1 MTMFLHLCILALV
14 AVVTAY
20 GQSAPSRATALS
32 VAAFAE
38 LATACA
44 PGAPLATL
52 RSIASVES
60 AFNPIALSINYPEA
74 AGQQLRLG
82 QGRVELSRQPTNLKE
97 ALGWARWF
105 IANGQTVS
113 VGLMQLNIEHLA
125 GYKVTLERAFDP
137 CENLRVGW
145 IIFNNKYQAVS
156 AVLGKGLLAM
166 HAALSAYNSGSFISG
181 FSNGY
186 VAAVLA
192 AAADHEESEV
202 VGPPYIEEPPRMGFI
217 EATSMPT
224 GTPDSL
230 KQKLARM
237 LPLGDASEEVR
248 LKPPNPRTT
257 ETKVSWDMKRATIP
271 WVIAP
276 RERTSDK

>member
-1 MTMFLHLCILALV
+1 MMPLHLSTLLLV

-20 GQSAPSRATALS
+20 GQPPPSRATALS
-32 VAAFAE
+32 AAAFAE

-74 AGQQLRLG
+74 AGRQLGLG
-82 QGRVELSRQPTNLKE
+82 QGRVELSRQPANLKE

-105 IANGQTVS
+105 ISNGQTVS
-113 VGLMQLNIEHLA
+113 IGLMQLNIEHLA

-137 CENLRVGW
+137 CENLRIGW
-145 IIFNNKYQAVS
+145 MIFNNKYQAAS
-156 AVLGKGLLAM
+156 AVLGKGQLAM
-166 HAALSAYNSGSFISG
+166 HAALSAYNSGNLIGG

-192 AAADHEESEV
+192 AAADHEEPEV
-202 VGPPYIEEPPRMGFI
+202 VDPPYIEEPPRAGFI
-217 EATSMPT
+217 VATSVATDAPD
-224 GTPDSL
+224 TP
-230 KQKLARM
+230 KQTSVKM
-237 LPLGDASEEVR
+237 LQSGNSSGEVQ

-257 ETKVSWDMKRATIP
+257 ETKVSWDMKRATTP

>member
-1 MTMFLHLCILALV
+1 MTMFLHLCLLALV

-38 LATACA
+38 LATVCA

-74 AGQQLRLG
+74 AGQQLGLG

-137 CENLRVGW
+137 CENLRLGW
-145 IIFNNKYQAVS
+145 IIFNNKYQAAS
-156 AVLGKGLLAM
+156 AVLGKGQLAM
-166 HAALSAYNSGSFISG
+166 HAALSAYNSGSLIGG

-192 AAADHEESEV
+192 AADHEEVEV
-202 VGPPYIEEPPRMGFI
+202 VDLPYIEEPPRAGFV
-217 EATSMPT
+217 EATLMPT
-224 GTPDSL
+224 GTADTP
-230 KQKLARM
+230 KQKLVKI
-237 LPLGDASEEVR
+237 LKPGYASGEVQP
-248 LKPPNPRTT
+248 KPPNPRTT
-257 ETKVSWDMKRATIP
+257 ETKVSWDMRRATIF
-271 WVIAP
+271 WIIAP

>member
-1 MTMFLHLCILALV
+1 MTMPFHLSLLTLA

-20 GQSAPSRATALS
+20 GQPAPRPATALS
-32 VAAFAE
+32 AAAFAE

-74 AGQQLRLG
+74 AGQQLGLV

-137 CENLRVGW
+137 CENLRLGW
-145 IIFNNKYQAVS
+145 IIFNNKYQAAS
-156 AVLGKGLLAM
+156 AVLGKGQLAM
-166 HAALSAYNSGSFISG
+166 HAALSAYNSGGLIGG

-192 AAADHEESEV
+192 AAAHEEIEV
-202 VGPPYIEEPPRMGFI
+202 VDPPDIEVPPKEQFHERPSVP
-217 EATSMPT
+217 TS
-224 GTPDSL
+224 TPDSS
-230 KQKLARM
+230 KQKWARM
-237 LPLGDASEEVR
+237 LPLEDASGEVV

-257 ETKVSWDMKRATIP
+257 ETKVSWDMKRATTP

-276 RERTSDK
+276 REGLATK